1 MKNFIL
7 SVVVISTVSAILQMF
22 LPWWIIA
29 VVAFMAGY
37 ATRQNGVAAFAAGFL
52 SIFILWVGYAAILSL
67 SNGNLLAHKVAEL
80 LPFNGHVVLL
90 LLATGVVGGLV
101 SGFASL
107 TGRLAANV

>member
-7 SVVVISTVSAILQMF
+7 SILVISAVSAVLQMF

-29 VVAFMAGY
+29 LVAFAVGY
-37 ATRQNGVAAFAAGFL
+37 AIKQNGFAAFVAGFL
-52 SIFILWVGYAAILSL
+52 GIFILWVGYAALLSHG
-67 SNGNLLAHKVAEL
+67 NGNLLAHKVAEL
-80 LPFNGHVVLL
+80 LPFQGHVALL

-107 TGRLAANV
+107 SGRLAANV